1 MEERKK
7 DHILLAVESQTQQPD
22 HRFTYEPLFGI
33 HPTGQGL
40 PPLPFLGKEMKAP
53 IWISSMTGGT
63 AMAKTINEN
72 LARACAEFGLGMGL
86 GSCRPLLESQERF
99 ADFNLRP
106 ILGADRPFYA
116 NLGVAQVA
124 HLAKTGAL
132 QKITDLVGALQAD
145 GLIFHINPLQE
156 WLQPEGDA
164 FTEPVTD
171 TLEKLLAYAQF
182 PVIVKEVGQG
192 MGPRSLAH
200 LLQLPLAAI
209 DFGAFG
215 GTNFSKLE
223 WLRAQANEKFHQEPF
238 VHIGHTAAEM
248 LGFVKDALEEFA
260 GLAKVPNLI
269 ISGGVKNFLDGFAY
283 IQQSPL
289 PAVYGQ
295 ASAFLEHAK
304 GDYAPLARFVKSQV
318 EGLEM
323 AYRFISPST

>member
-7 DHILLAVESQTQQPD
+7 DHILLAFESQTQQPD
-22 HRFTYEPLFGI
+22 HRFTYEPLFGV

-63 AMAKTINEN
+63 AMARTINEN

-86 GSCRPLLESQERF
+86 GSCRPLLESRERF

-106 ILGADRPFYA
+106 ILGPDRPFYA

-124 HLAKTGAL
+124 ALAKDGAL
-132 QKITDLVGALQAD
+132 QKITDMVGDLQAD
-145 GLIFHINPLQE
+145 GLIFHVNPLQE
-156 WLQPEGDA
+156 WLQPEGDV
-164 FTEPVTD
+164 FSEPVTD
-171 TLEKLLAYAQF
+171 TLDKLLAHAQF

-192 MGPRSLAH
+192 MGPKSLAH

-223 WLRAQANEKFHQEPF
+223 WLRAQEHEKFHQGPF
-238 VHIGHTAAEM
+238 IRIGHTAEEM
-248 LGFVKDALEEFA
+248 LGFVTGILQQPGFK
-260 GLAKVPNLI
+260 AKVPNLI
-269 ISGGVKNFLDGFAY
+269 ISGGIKDFLEGFGY
-283 IQQSPL
+283 IRRAPL

-295 ASAFLEHAK
+295 ASAFLEHAR
-304 GDYAPLARFVKSQV
+304 GDYAQLARFVKSQV
-318 EGLEM
+318 DGLEM
-323 AYRFISPST
+323 AYRFVQINH

>member
-7 DHILLAVESQTQQPD
+7 DHILLAFESQTEKPNP
-22 HRFTYEPLFGI
+22 RFLYEPLFGV
-33 HPTGQGL
+33 HPTGKGL

-63 AMAKTINEN
+63 AMARTINEN

-86 GSCRPLLESQERF
+86 GSCRPLLESNERF
-99 ADFNLRP
+99 EDFNLRP
-106 ILGADRPFYA
+106 ILGKDRPFFA

-124 HLAKTGAL
+124 ELARKGQL
-132 QKITDLVGALQAD
+132 QKITDMVGKLEAD

-156 WLQPEGDA
+156 WLQPEGDV
-164 FTEPVTD
+164 FTEPAAD
-171 TLEKLLAYAQF
+171 TLDKLLAHAQF

-192 MGPRSLAH
+192 MGPKSLAH

-223 WLRAQANEKFHQEPF
+223 WLRAQDHEKYHQSPF
-238 VHIGHTAAEM
+238 VHVGHTAPDM
-248 LGFVKDALEEFA
+248 LGFVKDCLEQT
-260 GLAKVPNLI
+260 GGKTKVPHLI
-269 ISGGVKNFLDGFAY
+269 ISGGVKDFLEGWAL
-283 IQQSPL
+283 IQQAPL

-295 ASAFLEHAK
+295 ASAFLE
-304 GDYAPLARFVKSQV
+304 YARGEYLHLSRFVKSQV
-318 EGLEM
+318 DGLEM
-323 AYRFISPST
+323 AYRFMRLKE